1 MCAHVSSI
9 RLLDDSCTLTL
20 QMSVSLKRAKRPF
33 NIHAM
38 LRRIRQEV
46 KQFADAAMF
55 DLAEQGYATP
65 FHQLA
70 ACIISVRTRDEVSLP
85 AAIRLFQ
92 AAPTPAA
99 MSRLSTARMA
109 RLIRPSSFYETKA
122 YNIRELAKR
131 VSEEFG
137 GKLPCDFEIMTSFRG
152 VGPKCANL
160 TLGIACGA
168 TEISVDVHV
177 GRVTNRW
184 GYVHTSTPEA
194 TRLALEK
201 NLPRK
206 YWVEIN
212 RLLVPFGKHVC
223 TGRLPKCSVCPVLEY
238 CRQVGVTEH
247 R

>member
-1 MCAHVSSI
+1 MGVGIHA
-9 RLLDDSCTLTL
+9 T
-20 QMSVSLKRAKRPF
+20 KRPF

-55 DLAEQGYATP
+55 DLAEKGYATP
-65 FHQLA
+65 FHQLV
-70 ACIISVRTRDEVSLP
+70 ACIISVRTLDEVSLP
-85 AAIRLFQ
+85 TAIRLFE

-99 MSRLSTARMA
+99 IAKMSIPRVAS
-109 RLIRPSSFYETKA
+109 LIRPSTFYQTKA
-122 YNIRELAKR
+122 RNIRDLARR
-131 VSEEFG
+131 VDDEYD
-137 GKLPCDFEIMTSFRG
+137 GKLPCDFEVMTSFRG

-168 TEISVDVHV
+168 TTISVDVHV
-177 GRVTNRW
+177 HRVTNRW
-184 GYVHTSTPEA
+184 GYVATSTPDA
-194 TRLALEK
+194 TRSELERT
-201 NLPRK
+201 LPRK

-223 TGRLPKCSVCPVLEY
+223 TGRLPKCSICPVLEY

>member
-1 MCAHVSSI
+1 MRVHVSSHSSS
-9 RLLDDSCTLTL
+9 DDSLHPL
-20 QMSVSLKRAKRPF
+20 VAMRVSLKRAKRAF

-65 FHQLA
+65 FHQLV

-85 AAIRLFQ
+85 TAIRLFN
-92 AAPTPAA
+92 AAPTPDA
-99 MSRLSTARMA
+99 MGRLSVARIA
-109 RLIRPSSFYETKA
+109 ELIRPSSFYETKA
-122 YNIRELAKR
+122 SNIRNLAKR
-131 VSEEFG
+131 VSREFG
-137 GKLPCDFEIMTSFRG
+137 GHLPCDFEIMTSFRG
-152 VGPKCANL
+152 VGPKCTNL

-177 GRVTNRW
+177 HRVTNRW

-201 NLPRK
+201 KLPRK

-223 TGRLPKCSVCPVLEY
+223 SGWLPKCSTCPVLEY
-238 CRQVGVTEH
+238 CHQVGVTEH
-247 R
+247 L

>member
-1 MCAHVSSI
+1 MAASI
-9 RLLDDSCTLTL
+9 RRK
-20 QMSVSLKRAKRPF
+20 KRAF
-33 NIHAM
+33 DIHEV

-55 DLAEQGYATP
+55 DLAAQGYATP

-70 ACIISVRTRDEVSLP
+70 ACIISVRTMDEVSLP
-85 AAIRLFQ
+85 AALRLYN
-92 AAPTPAA
+92 AAPTPEAIA
-99 MSRLSTARMA
+99 KLSVAKIA
-109 RLIRPSSFYETKA
+109 SLIKPASFYETKA
-122 YNIRELAKR
+122 TNIREMAKR
-131 VSEEFG
+131 VVAEYG
-137 GKLPCDFEIMTSFRG
+137 GEMPCDFDVMTSFRG

-177 GRVTNRW
+177 DRVTNRW
-184 GYVHTSTPEA
+184 GFVRAPNPDA
-194 TRLALEK
+194 TRRALEEK
-201 NLPRK
+201 LPRK

-238 CRQVGVTEH
+238 CRQVGVTAH

>member
-1 MCAHVSSI
+1 MQ
-9 RLLDDSCTLTL
+9 R
-20 QMSVSLKRAKRPF
+20 SLEPAKRPF

-85 AAIRLFQ
+85 TAIRLFE
-92 AAPTPAA
+92 AAPTPEAV
-99 MSRLSTARMA
+99 SRLSVARIA
-109 RLIRPSSFYETKA
+109 DLIRPSSFYETKA
-122 YNIRELAKR
+122 YNIRNLAKR
-131 VSEEFG
+131 VAEEYG
-137 GKLPCDFEIMTSFRG
+137 GKLPCDFEVMTSFRG

-177 GRVTNRW
+177 DRVTNRW
-184 GYVHTSTPEA
+184 GYVRASTPEG

-201 NLPRK
+201 KLPRK

-223 TGRLPKCSVCPVLEY
+223 TGRLPKCSSCPVLEY
-238 CRQVGVTEH
+238 CCQVGVTAH

>member
-1 MCAHVSSI
+1 MGVSPRS
-9 RLLDDSCTLTL
+9 
-20 QMSVSLKRAKRPF
+20 AKRPF
-33 NIHAM
+33 DIHEVI
-38 LRRIRQEV
+38 RRIRLEV

-55 DLAEQGYATP
+55 DLADRGFSTA
-65 FHQLA
+65 FHQLV
-70 ACIISVRTRDEVSLP
+70 ACIISVRTLDEVSLP
-85 AAIRLFQ
+85 AALRLFD
-92 AAPTPAA
+92 AAPTAQKV
-99 MSRLSTARMA
+99 SRLSVKKIAQ
-109 RLIRPSSFYETKA
+109 LIKPATFYETKA
-122 YNIRELAKR
+122 LNIRELARR
-131 VSEEFG
+131 VDTEYG

-177 GRVTNRW
+177 HRVTNRW
-184 GYVHTSTPEA
+184 GFVRTVAPEA
-194 TRLALEK
+194 TRLALEER
-201 NLPRK
+201 LPKK

>member
-1 MCAHVSSI
+1 MG
-9 RLLDDSCTLTL
+9 
-20 QMSVSLKRAKRPF
+20 VSLEAAKRPF

-38 LRRIRQEV
+38 LRRIRLEV

-55 DLAEQGYATP
+55 DLADQGYATP
-65 FHQLA
+65 FHQLV

-85 AAIRLFQ
+85 TAIQLFE
-92 AAPTPAA
+92 AAPTPEAISKLSV
-99 MSRLSTARMA
+99 SRIAD
-109 RLIRPSSFYETKA
+109 LIRRSTFYETKA
-122 YNIRELAKR
+122 YNIRDLAKR
-131 VSEEFG
+131 VAVEYG

-177 GRVTNRW
+177 DRVTNRW
-184 GYVHTSTPEA
+184 GYVQTSTPES

-201 NLPRK
+201 RLPRK

-223 TGRLPKCSVCPVLEY
+223 TGRLPKCSTCPVLEY

>member
-1 MCAHVSSI
+1 
-9 RLLDDSCTLTL
+9 
-20 QMSVSLKRAKRPF
+20 
-33 NIHAM
+33 
-38 LRRIRQEV
+38 
-46 KQFADAAMF
+46 MF
-55 DLAEQGYATP
+55 DLAAQGFGTP

-70 ACIISVRTRDEVSLP
+70 ACIISVRTMDEVSLP
-85 AAIRLFQ
+85 AALRLYKV
-92 AAPTPAA
+92 APTPEAV
-99 MSRLSTARMA
+99 SKLSVKKIAS
-109 RLIRPSSFYETKA
+109 LIKPASFYETKA
-122 YNIRELAKR
+122 QNISDMAKR
-131 VSEEFG
+131 VVAEFG
-137 GKLPCDFEIMTSFRG
+137 GELPCDFETMTSFRG

-168 TEISVDVHV
+168 IEISVDIHVH
-177 GRVTNRW
+177 RVTNRW
-184 GYVHTSTPEA
+184 GFVRGGSPDA

-201 NLPRK
+201 KLPRK

>member
-1 MCAHVSSI
+1 MRA
-9 RLLDDSCTLTL
+9 
-20 QMSVSLKRAKRPF
+20 SLEPARRPF

-65 FHQLA
+65 FHQLV

-85 AAIRLFQ
+85 TAIRLFE
-92 AAPTPAA
+92 AAPTPES
-99 MSRLSTARMA
+99 MSRLSVARIA
-109 RLIRPSSFYETKA
+109 ELIRPSSFYETKA
-122 YNIRELAKR
+122 FNIRDLAKR
-131 VSEEFG
+131 VSQEYG
-137 GKLPCDFEIMTSFRG
+137 GNLPCDFETMTSFRG

-160 TLGIACGA
+160 TLGIACSA

-177 GRVTNRW
+177 HRVTNRW
-184 GYVHTSTPEA
+184 GYVQTATPEA

-201 NLPRK
+201 KLPRK

-223 TGRLPKCSVCPVLEY
+223 TGRLPKCSTCPVLEY

>member
-1 MCAHVSSI
+1 VSP
-9 RLLDDSCTLTL
+9 
-20 QMSVSLKRAKRPF
+20 KPAKRPF
-33 NIHAM
+33 DIDIVV
-38 LRRIRQEV
+38 RRIRQEV

-65 FHQLA
+65 FHQLV

-85 AAIRLFQ
+85 TAIRLFKV
-92 AAPTPAA
+92 APTPEA
-99 MSRLSTARMA
+99 MSRLSVARIA
-109 RLIRPSSFYETKA
+109 ELIRPSSFHETKA
-122 YNIRELAKR
+122 FNIRDLAKR
-131 VSEEFG
+131 VSEEYG
-137 GKLPCDFEIMTSFRG
+137 GDLPCDFETMTSFRG

-177 GRVTNRW
+177 HRVTNRW
-184 GYVHTSTPEA
+184 GYVRTTTPEA

-201 NLPRK
+201 KLPRK

-223 TGRLPKCSVCPVLEY
+223 TGRLPKCSTCPVLEY

>member
-1 MCAHVSSI
+1 MRA
-9 RLLDDSCTLTL
+9 
-20 QMSVSLKRAKRPF
+20 SLEPVKRPF

-65 FHQLA
+65 FHQLV

-85 AAIRLFQ
+85 TAIRLFE
-92 AAPTPAA
+92 AAPTPTAV
-99 MSRLSTARMA
+99 SRLSVARIA
-109 RLIRPSSFYETKA
+109 KLIRPSSFYETKA
-122 YNIRELAKR
+122 YNIRDLARR
-131 VSEEFG
+131 VAEEYAG
-137 GKLPCDFEIMTSFRG
+137 NLPCDFDTMISFRG

-168 TEISVDVHV
+168 TEISVDIHVH
-177 GRVTNRW
+177 RVTNRW
-184 GYVHTSTPEA
+184 GYVTTSAPEG
-194 TRLALEK
+194 TRAALEK
-201 NLPRK
+201 QLPRK

-223 TGRLPKCSVCPVLEY
+223 TGRLPKCSICPVLEY